1 MYLIL
6 NKLLLVNWSR
16 VSEHMLAFFILLKC
30 YKNFVM
36 SLDSVFLLI
45 DIFIHRIILLLM
57 PKEGLILKKIIK
69 FFKLLKRR
77 IDILNAE
84 AELKFIL
91 ENK

>member
-1 MYLIL
+1 M
-6 NKLLLVNWSR
+6 N
-16 VSEHMLAFFILLKC
+16 
-30 YKNFVM
+30 
-36 SLDSVFLLI
+36 SVFLPI
-45 DIFIHRIILLLM
+45 DIFILRIILLFM
-57 PKEGLILKKIIK
+57 PKEVLILKKIIK

>member
-1 MYLIL
+1 M
-6 NKLLLVNWSR
+6 LV
-16 VSEHMLAFFILLKC
+16 FFIVQIC
-30 YKNFVM
+30 YKKLVI
-36 SLDSVFLLI
+36 SKDSVFLLI
-45 DIFIHRIILLLM
+45 DILILVIILLLM

-84 AELKFIL
+84 TELKFIL

>member
-1 MYLIL
+1 
-6 NKLLLVNWSR
+6 
-16 VSEHMLAFFILLKC
+16 MLQ
-30 YKNFVM
+30 NFVISM
-36 SLDSVFLLI
+36 DSVFLLI
-45 DIFIHRIILLLM
+45 DIFILKIILLLM

-84 AELKFIL
+84 TELKFIL